1 MVFLSNRKGL
11 CMTIDDYIHAETN
24 DVYVDP
30 TTRAILKRC
39 HRSRKGKPTEDE
51 LVPLKLENCT
61 YGGYPRFRQPKT
73 GKHLCISYIYAEAF
87 PTLVQNWED
96 HLREPD
102 VFCELDHINGVH
114 DTIESNYPE
123 NLRWLTPTANR
134 GRKRT
139 NKDMSQLSEKEL
151 AKIIKRRERYHK
163 RREDPEWLAKTRK
176 KDTETKLRYYYEHR
190 EERKQQTERLN
201 EELAK
206 LAAKS
211 LSTPKK

>member
-1 MVFLSNRKGL
+1 MS
-11 CMTIDDYIHAETN
+11 IEDYFHSETY
-24 DVYVDP
+24 DVYVDL

-51 LVPLKLENCT
+51 LVPLKLTNCT
-61 YGGYPRFRQPKT
+61 YGGYPRFYQSKT
-73 GKHLCISYIYAEAF
+73 RNHTCISYIYAEAF
-87 PTLVQNWED
+87 PTLVQNWD
-96 HLREPD
+96 YHLREPD
-102 VFCELDHINGVH
+102 VYCELDHISGIH

-123 NLRWLTPTANR
+123 NLRWSTATANR

-139 NKDMSQLSEKEL
+139 NKDVSQLSEKEL
-151 AKIIKRRERYHK
+151 AKIIKRRENYRK
-163 RREDPEWLAKTRK
+163 RREDPEWVAKIRK
-176 KDTETKLRYYYEHR
+176 RDAETKQRYYYEHK

-211 LSTPKK
+211 LSKPEK